1 MTISGRRKPPVGQ
14 IKVIAGI
21 GDVYFC
27 SPGRFTLNGSAQV
40 HSRSAPQV
48 IGSFSVARRTRR
60 SGAW

>member
-14 IKVIAGI
+14 IKIIAGI

-40 HSRSAPQV
+40 HS
-48 IGSFSVARRTRR
+48 
-60 SGAW
+60 